1 MLFQWYL
8 FFFLILLYALARVA
22 NQRYEINQYGEY
34 EGRYKWFTALAI
46 IAVLTVVAAMRHER
60 FIDTMAYIKNFLNAD
75 PSRDNIMR
83 ILNGNGKDKAF
94 YILTCMLRGLLGTHY
109 RVYLGII
116 AGFCLLCLFSV
127 YRRHSSSLFMTT
139 FLFIASGEYVM
150 WTHNG
155 IRQFI
160 AVSMVFAAT
169 DLLLR
174 RKYAAYIAVIL
185 IFGILPQAV
194 VADIAEYDA
203 LETNENRSGMFYA
216 ARTFAFKLGQSIA
229 MLLVIMVLT
238 TSVDV
243 LNDLLL
249 SFMEN
254 SQYSNDIDAVIATG
268 GTNAFR
274 VLVFAIPPVVA
285 FFFRK
290 QIARLNIP
298 IINLSVN
305 MSIVS
310 IGIYIISMFTSGIYI
325 GRLPVYFS
333 LYNYIL
339 LPWMI
344 DRFFEKYTA
353 KFIHLCMIC
362 SYMIYYYYQMHIVWA
377 EVTAL

>member
-8 FFFLILLYALARVA
+8 FFFLILLYALARAA
-22 NQRYEINQYGEY
+22 NQRYEIYQYGEY

-75 PSRDNIMR
+75 SSRDNIMR

-116 AGFCLLCLFSV
+116 AGFCLLCVFSV
-127 YRRHSSSLFMTT
+127 YRKHSSSLFVTT

-160 AVSMVFAAT
+160 AVSMIFAAT
-169 DLLLR
+169 DLLLS
-174 RKYAAYIAVIL
+174 RKYVAYIAVIL
-185 IFGILPQAV
+185 MASLFHGSALIMILVIPV
-194 VADIAEYDA
+194 I
-203 LETNENRSGMFYA
+203 
-216 ARTFAFKLGQSIA
+216 LGKAWNIKAIA

-238 TSVDV
+238 TSEDV
-243 LNDLLL
+243 LNDLLAR
-249 SFMEN
+249 FMEN
-254 SQYSNDIDAVIATG
+254 SQYSNDVDAVFATG

-290 QIARLNIP
+290 QITRLNIP

-310 IGIYIISMFTSGIYI
+310 IGIYIIAMFTSGIYI

-344 DRFFEKYTA
+344 DRFFEKNSA